1 ENGTA
6 FRGASAAATLP
17 PPAEP
22 EVEPGKPEQL
32 ANDLERMGPTFIKLG
47 QVLAGRPDLLPPAY
61 QTALE
66 RLQDR
71 VAPFPY
77 EEVEKILVQ
86 DLGARVSMAFAS
98 FDPEPLAAASLGQ
111 AHAATLRDGRLV
123 VVKVQRPGIRQIVA
137 EDFEV
142 LAELAAF
149 LGEN

>member
-1 ENGTA
+1 LFLRYGRGDLARHFQQLHSAFPDTEATATPGPSTTSGASSPNGRHPGASGAENGTA

-32 ANDLERMGPTFIKLG
+32 ANDLERMGPPCIKLG

-71 VAPFPY
+71 VAPFPS
-77 EEVEKILVQ
+77 EEVEKILFQ
-86 DLGARVSMAFAS
+86 ELGARVSKAFAS
-98 FDPEPLAAASLGQ
+98 FD
-111 AHAATLRDGRLV
+111 
-123 VVKVQRPGIRQIVA
+123 
-137 EDFEV
+137 
-142 LAELAAF
+142 
-149 LGEN
+149 